1 MYTRR
6 TVSCGRAI
14 LLIALTASTIAVP
27 GERPRFLTPQ
37 EIIDLVDKSDV
48 PYAITIFDEPE
59 SVPIH
64 PHPALVKAGSL
75 ESLPFPQIV
84 KSPDGGRSLQN
95 YPLTDSTLRAL
106 ERAEPLFDSSR
117 FDEALRIYLVAA
129 EMDPDCY
136 VLHRQIGDCHG
147 LTGRPGAALESY
159 RRSIELNPV
168 DFRSH
173 GSEAIALLDLGRTD
187 EARDAFA
194 RALALS
200 PQNPEILRVIR
211 PSQEEL
217 GIDLYDRP
225 FTPRAS
231 AREESDQ
238 IAVFTAEPAH
248 WLVYG
253 LCKAIWIGEES
264 HRKKFTGG
272 NDHRWTTT
280 EEQSCLRALL
290 ATYSRQRKSDKVEA
304 DPEMDRLL
312 QIFEDGMLQEFVLYE
327 IGSKTSPHFIILLG
341 EDIHDDLVEYV
352 RRFVFR
358 TNASKHK

>member
-1 MYTRR
+1 
-6 TVSCGRAI
+6 VSCGRAI
-14 LLIALTASTIAVP
+14 LLVALTASTIAVP

-37 EIIDLVDKSDV
+37 EIINLVDKSEV
-48 PYAITIFDEPE
+48 PYAITIYDDPE

-64 PHPALVKAGSL
+64 PHPALAKAGSQ
-75 ESLPFPQIV
+75 EPLPFPQIV

-106 ERAEPLFDSSR
+106 ERAEPLFESSR

-147 LTGRPGAALESY
+147 LTGRPGAALGY
-159 RRSIELNPV
+159 YDRSIQLNPV

-173 GSEAIALLDLGRTD
+173 ASQAIALLDLGRTG

-194 RALALS
+194 QALALS

-211 PSQEEL
+211 PSQDEL
-217 GIDLYDRP
+217 GIDLHDQP

-231 AREESDQ
+231 AREEGDQ
-238 IAVFTAEPAH
+238 IAIFTAEPAP

-253 LCKAIWIGEES
+253 LCKAIWIGEDS
-264 HRKKFTGG
+264 HREKFTGG
-272 NDHRWTTT
+272 KDHRWTTT

-290 ATYSRQRKSDKVEA
+290 ASYSRLRKSEGVEA
-304 DPEMDRLL
+304 DPEIDRMLR
-312 QIFEDGMLQEFVLYE
+312 IFEDGMLQSFILYE
-327 IGSKTSPHFIILLG
+327 MGSKTSPHFIILLG

-352 RRFVFR
+352 KRYVFGGI
-358 TNASKHK
+358 ASLRE